1 MQPNT
6 TNWLG
11 RFRLTAN
18 ASNDYMIDR
27 EKQRRNSAMD
37 DFTGIQGI
45 HLQDQAITESEGP
58 LYDRSSEHLASSDM
72 MIIRVRR
79 RLMMAAHALAEQG
92 LTPPGVDDPE
102 VFGARAGGVFLP
114 RQAEWLAATEDLR
127 RGFVKHPELDSSITG
142 PLV

>member
-1 MQPNT
+1 
-6 TNWLG
+6 
-11 RFRLTAN
+11 
-18 ASNDYMIDR
+18 
-27 EKQRRNSAMD
+27 
-37 DFTGIQGI
+37 
-45 HLQDQAITESEGP
+45 
-58 LYDRSSEHLASSDM
+58 M

-92 LTPPGVDDPE
+92 LTPPGVEDPE

-114 RQAEWLAATEDLR
+114 REAEWLAATEDLR